1 MNNIIYW
8 KDLVELLKKGK
19 NPKNTEIDF
28 NNEMINWKIVRLLSK
43 NNYKV
48 PQELIDYDDENID
61 YSDIPSITDE
71 QIEKIENK
79 TSFIV
84 NVDNEIAQWLNSK
97 DIDYNKL
104 INQWLHSVFDNVA
117 KKQIEISD

>member
-28 NNEMINWKIVRLLSK
+28 NNEMISWKIVRLLSK

-79 TSFIV
+79 TSIIV